1 MMMIRFMKMHAHTH
15 LEFLMI
21 RSMKILAHTH
31 LEYSVYGGLFQFL
44 WENDMYTSD
53 VCNEIVVV
61 CDDVMLKK
69 KSINAQINSEAL
81 QPAPYSVK
89 NSIFTQDGVSE
100 KA

>member
-1 MMMIRFMKMHAHTH
+1 
-15 LEFLMI
+15 
-21 RSMKILAHTH
+21 
-31 LEYSVYGGLFQFL
+31 
-44 WENDMYTSD
+44 MYTSD